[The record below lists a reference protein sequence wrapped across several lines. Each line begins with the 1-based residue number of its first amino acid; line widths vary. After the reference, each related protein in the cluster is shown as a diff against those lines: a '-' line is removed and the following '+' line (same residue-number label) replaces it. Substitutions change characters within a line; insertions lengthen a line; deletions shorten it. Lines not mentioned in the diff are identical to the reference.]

1 MGMALTVIAQQPV
14 MQEHPEAYPKADI
27 QYGARL
33 YGEHCDRCHG
43 ANGAGV
49 SGVNLASGKFRS
61 ATTDGQLKMVITNG
75 FPTAGMPPFRFDTAD
90 LTGLVAW
97 LRNMNSIDRGS
108 MKAGDPARGRAIF
121 EGKAACGSCHRVNG
135 KGSRKGPDLSDIGTL
150 RSAGYFE
157 RILVDPNGQL
167 LPINRPVHVVTR
179 EGKAVDGRR
188 LNEDTYTVQMV
199 DGEGHLQSFVKA
211 NLREF
216 RISTKSAMTSY
227 RGELQPDELADLVA
241 YMLTLKGVL

>member
-1 MGMALTVIAQQPV
+1 MAQKPV
-14 MQEHPEAYPKADI
+14 MQEHPEDYPRADI
-27 QYGARL
+27 EYGARL
-33 YGEHCDRCHG
+33 YAEQCDRCHG

-75 FPTAGMPPFRFDTAD
+75 FPTAGMPPFRFDNAD

-97 LRNMNSIDRGS
+97 LRNMNSIDRGAL
-108 MKAGDPARGRAIF
+108 KPGDAARGRAVF
-121 EGKAACGSCHRVNG
+121 EGKGACQSCHRVSG

-157 RILVDPNGQL
+157 RVLVDPNGQL

-188 LNEDTYTVQMV
+188 LNEDTYTVQMT
-199 DGEGHLQSFVKA
+199 DGEGHLQSFSKA
-211 NLREF
+211 NLKEF
-216 RISTKSAMTSY
+216 KVSTKSAMTSY
-227 RGELQPDELADLVA
+227 KGELKPDELADLVA
-241 YMLTLKGVL
+241 YMLSLKGNL